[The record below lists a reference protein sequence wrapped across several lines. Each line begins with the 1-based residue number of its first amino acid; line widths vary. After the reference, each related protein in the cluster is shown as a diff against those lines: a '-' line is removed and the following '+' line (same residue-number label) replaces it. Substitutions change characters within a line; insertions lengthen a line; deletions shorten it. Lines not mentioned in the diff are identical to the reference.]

1 MFRKVCGWAAMLS
14 LSLIPYSASA
24 QTDAGKRVSALY
36 TSWDDYYF
44 YAAFQV
50 NDRNVVGVNNTPI
63 SQPQQDDDIEI
74 FFETDR
80 ARAKVRTPH
89 TFQMAVSAAG
99 GSYFSIGDNG
109 KIPKA
114 KVVYTYKYAAKVDG
128 TLNDPSDG
136 DTGYTVEIAIPWAE
150 LGVTKPPKDGTAW
163 GFNVISRDRSST
175 AVAGDRFYSLSA
187 GVQSAEDVQDPSKWA
202 SIVFT
207 SGGTAP
213 EASDKTVVS
222 PRVVTRFPLIN
233 GSVVSGEWPSISR
246 ASFGAKAITGNAPT
260 AAEEPNTADSPFAA
274 PPPEAVKPPKP
285 DPGPIVPETPTTP
298 VVKNPTT
305 GPPTSIELPGGGSI
319 KIVPGGIHTV
329 PGEQTASNSGVDT
342 RPRRNPLTPKFP
354 AGYTPQAPS
363 VSLTGSLQLTPA
375 KAPALVMAIY
385 RVDYN
390 ADGRKAPSQNV
401 WNAQGRTQLMDQPM
415 DGAGPWFSGLRASWH
430 RQQLSELRRAG
441 INIALIRARKDDPLL
456 TKELSA
462 LVQALKQ
469 MAADGED
476 YPLIGVCRSGADG
489 ADYNDIYSRIPVQ
502 FRCTLELPTTE
513 GNPMPPAY
521 LVYDADGQSD
531 TNGKALTDGGQ
542 VIILS
547 SVDNIAT
554 VTPGGA
560 HGAAITSRAGG
571 DAYAASWASA
581 IESHPAMIVIDSW
594 NDFTHGTELA
604 PSRQYAQQYVDQTR
618 LKTIEFNGAHQW
630 HAKYLS
636 EAAPRTIQQKRLYQI
651 PIRIENA
658 GSLPWRAGEDYALC
672 PRWYK
677 DGRLYD
683 DSAPR
688 VPLGRNVAP
697 GDSITLS
704 VGVVAINGY
713 GDSLETGD
721 YTLVFDMVQG
731 PDRWFSYASDTPL
744 QIPVTVVK
752 AGDDAATTRQD
763 VTFLSATTPTVLGAG
778 ASYDTKVT
786 LRNDGSA
793 PWPAGQTTLVY
804 KIQRMNGDTLE
815 AVSISDGV
823 PVSAAAVLPG
833 QVVTVPVT
841 LAASAADKPLTPGEY
856 RIHWYLKP
864 ASADIVTAGTHDEWV
879 QVTDSDSAASFVL
892 SNVPR
897 TVSAGKDT
905 EAHLAVQNLGATA
918 WTKTDRKI
926 GYHWYYLDGTEVSST
941 GGALAPLTKNV
952 LPGRADGDI
961 VAKFRAPD
969 QPGRYILAWDVQLPD
984 GSWQSASPISRGT
997 DLYPMVITV
1006 TGKGG
1011 PTVPVDL
1018 TSAANAAGVYGDGAT
1033 DGVDFDGKGAAL
1045 PAEMLPPDGSGE
1057 IDLIALLA
1065 PKPSPPLYPAGYYS
1079 GQSGEGSKSN
1089 HAHSFLFPTGKNN
1102 VVVCK
1107 GQQITLPGG
1116 NYKAIHIL
1124 AAATG
1129 GAPVTATFSPGP
1141 SAKSASLT
1149 IEDWLTPPTD
1159 GQTGWWSPYHIVQGV
1174 PTPTPCYLGDYAIA
1188 VDPSVKISSL
1198 ILPNDPSIKIVAIS
1212 LEK

>member
-1 MFRKVCGWAAMLS
+1 MLS

-24 QTDAGKRVSALY
+24 QAQAGKRVSALY

-63 SQPQQDDDIEI
+63 SQPQQDDDIEL

-80 ARAKVRTPH
+80 ARAKMRTPR

-99 GSYFSIGDNG
+99 GSYFSVGVNG

-128 TLNDPSDG
+128 SLNDPSDS
-136 DTGYTVEIAIPWAE
+136 DTGYTVEVAIPWAE
-150 LGVTKPPKDGTAW
+150 LGVDKAPKDGTTW
-163 GFNVISRDRSST
+163 GFNVISRDRAST
-175 AVAGDRFYSLSA
+175 AAPSDRFYSLSSA
-187 GVQSAEDVQDPSKWA
+187 VQSGEDVQDPSKWA

-207 SGGTAP
+207 SGGSAP

-233 GSVVSGEWPSISR
+233 GSVVSGEWPAISR
-246 ASFGAKAITGNAPT
+246 TSFGTKPIEAKAPT
-260 AAEEPNTADSPFAA
+260 AEEEPNTSESPFAA
-274 PPPEAVKPPKP
+274 PPPEPIKPPAP
-285 DPGPIVPETPTTP
+285 PPTPPPTP
-298 VVKNPTT
+298 VVPAPAPVVKAPT

-329 PGEQTASNSGVDT
+329 PGEKTATNDSGTDT
-342 RPRRNPLTPKFP
+342 RPGRNPLTPKYP
-354 AGYTPQAPS
+354 AGYTPAAPQ

-390 ADGRKAPSQNV
+390 ADSRKAPSQNV
-401 WNAQGRTQLMDQPM
+401 WNAQGRTQLIDQPM

-430 RQQLSELRRAG
+430 RQQLTELRRAG
-441 INIALIRARKDDPLL
+441 INVALIRARKDDTLL
-456 TKELSA
+456 PKELSA

-476 YPLIGVCRSGADG
+476 YPLIGVCRSGADS
-489 ADYNDIYSRIPVQ
+489 ADYNDVYSRIPAE
-502 FRCTLELPTTE
+502 FRSSLEMPTDEGHPLPA
-513 GNPMPPAY
+513 AY
-521 LVYDADGQSD
+521 LVYDADGKSD
-531 TNGKALTDGGQ
+531 TNGEKLFDGSS
-542 VIILS
+542 VVILS
-547 SVDNIAT
+547 STDNIAT

-560 HGAAITSRAGG
+560 HGAAITSRSGG

-581 IESHPAMIVIDSW
+581 IDAHPAMVVIDSW
-594 NDFTHGTELA
+594 NDFTHGTEIA
-604 PSRQYAQQYVDQTR
+604 PSRQYAQQFVDQTR
-618 LKTIEFNGAHQW
+618 LKTIAFNGSRQW
-630 HAKYLS
+630 RAKYLA
-636 EAAPRTIQQKRLYQI
+636 EAVPRSIQQKRLYQI

-697 GDSITLS
+697 GESITLS
-704 VGVVAINGY
+704 VGVVAVNGY

-731 PDRWFSYASDTPL
+731 TDRWFSYASDIPL
-744 QIPVTVVK
+744 QVPVTIVK
-752 AGDDAATTRQD
+752 AGDNAETSRQD
-763 VTFLSATTPTVLGAG
+763 VTFLSSSTPTVLGAG
-778 ASYDTKVT
+778 ATYDTAVT

-793 PWPAGQTTLVY
+793 AWPAGKTSLVY
-804 KIQRMNGDTLE
+804 KIQRVNGDAVE

-823 PVSAAAVLPG
+823 PVSAAPVLPG
-833 QVVTVPVT
+833 QVVTVPVPV
-841 LAASAADKPLTPGEY
+841 AASAAGKGLAPGEY
-856 RIHWYLKP
+856 RLHWYLKP
-864 ASADIVTAGTHDEWV
+864 SSADIVTAGTHDEWI

-892 SNVPR
+892 SDVPR
-897 TVSAGKDT
+897 TASAGKDT
-905 EAHLAVQNLGATA
+905 EAHLALQNLGSTIWA
-918 WTKTDRKI
+918 KTDRKI
-926 GYHWYYLDGTEVSST
+926 GYHWYYLDGTEAAWT
-941 GGALAPLTKNV
+941 GGVFSPLTKSVPPN
-952 LPGRADGDI
+952 RADGDI
-961 VAKFRAPD
+961 VAKFHAPD
-969 QPGRYILAWDVQLPD
+969 QPGRYVLAWDVQLPD
-984 GSWQSASPISRGT
+984 GSWQSTAPISRGA
-997 DLYPMVITV
+997 DLYPMIITV
-1006 TGKGG
+1006 TGKNSS
-1011 PTVPVDL
+1011 TVPVDL
-1018 TSAANAAGVYGDGAT
+1018 TSAANAAGIFGNGAV
-1033 DGVDFDGKGAAL
+1033 DGVDFDGKGGAL
-1045 PAEMLPPDGSGE
+1045 PAEMLPPDASGE
-1057 IDLIALLA
+1057 PEINALLA
-1065 PKPSPPLYPAGYYS
+1065 PKPSAPLYPAGYYA
-1079 GQSGEGSKSN
+1079 GQSGAGDKSN
-1089 HAHSFLFPTGKNN
+1089 HARTFLFPTGKNN

-1107 GQQITLPGG
+1107 GQQISLPGG
-1116 NYKAIHIL
+1116 NYKSIHLL

-1141 SAKSASLT
+1141 SSPSASLPLQ
-1149 IEDWLTPPTD
+1149 DWLQAPTE
-1159 GQTGWWSPYHIVQGV
+1159 GTAGWWSPYHIAQGV
-1174 PTPTPCYLGDYAIA
+1174 PTAVPCYLGDYAIA
-1188 VDPSVKISSL
+1188 LDANVKISTL
-1198 ILPNDPSIKIVAIS
+1198 TLPNDPSIKIVAIS